1 MSSYVMTKSPLVSFA
16 QDLIQCPSVT
26 PDASKALDL
35 VEQRL
40 KALGLQTH
48 RLTYGEEADAVDNL
62 FAFYGTGAPHFCFLG
77 HVDVV
82 PYGPLDDW
90 THPPTAGHI
99 ENGILYGR
107 GAVDMKSSVA
117 AFCEALA
124 AFKTSHKDFTGKI
137 SLLIT
142 GDEEGPAI
150 NGTKKVIGW
159 MKENNHLPD
168 FCLVGEPSCRKSF
181 GDTIKVGRRGSLS
194 GTVKVIGKQGHAA
207 YPHLAENPVPA
218 LLDIAKALNE
228 FHYDD
233 GNEWFEPTNLEVVA
247 LKTSSEAYNVIPAFA
262 ELRFNV
268 RFNTTYST
276 ESLKTCIEKIIHQT
290 TTLKTEIQFIETGES
305 FLSSTSMDMLNQFA
319 DIVENHTK
327 IRPEFTTNGGTSDAR
342 FMFPYC
348 PLLEFGPLGKTIHQI
363 NEHIHCDEL
372 EKLAEI
378 YHHML
383 SFYFNH
389 GSSHVKKQEN
399 A

>member
-1 MSSYVMTKSPLVSFA
+1 MTKSSLVSFA
-16 QDLIQCPSVT
+16 QDLIQCPSIT

-35 VEQRL
+35 VEQKL
-40 KALGLQTH
+40 KTLGLETQ
-48 RLTYGEEADAVDNL
+48 RLTYGEGDEAVDNL
-62 FAFYGTGAPHFCFLG
+62 FAFYGTGKPHFCFLG

-82 PYGPLDDW
+82 PYGPLENW
-90 THPPTAGHI
+90 TFPPTAGHI

-117 AFCEALA
+117 AFCDAVA
-124 AFKTSHKDFTGKI
+124 AFINSHNDFGGKV

-150 NGTKKVIGW
+150 NGTKKVIDW
-159 MKENNHLPD
+159 MTKNNHMPD
-168 FCLVGEPSCRKSF
+168 ICLVGEPGCRQNF
-181 GDTIKVGRRGSLS
+181 GDTIKIGRRGSLS
-194 GTVKVIGKQGHAA
+194 GTVKIIGKQGHAA

-247 LKTSSEAYNVIPAFA
+247 LKTSSDAYNVIPASA

-276 ESLKTCIEKIIHQT
+276 ESLKTCLEKIIHSK
-290 TTLKTEIQFIETGES
+290 TTLKTEVTFITSGES
-305 FLSSTSMDMLNQFA
+305 FLSSASMDLLNQFA
-319 DIVENHTK
+319 NIIETHTN
-327 IRPEFTTNGGTSDAR
+327 IRPDFTTNGGTSDAR

-348 PLLEFGPLGKTIHQI
+348 PILEFGPLGKTIHQI

-383 SFYFNH
+383 RFSFNP
-389 GSSHVKKQEN
+389 GSLHVKKQEN
-399 A
+399 T